1 MNHNKFGEK
10 LKIIWNYVLACLIAV
25 IVMIPFF
32 WMLSTS
38 FKSKGALMQ
47 IPVEW
52 IPKEPTL
59 DGYKMVFS
67 RFPFLRAILNSFLI
81 TCSYTVVTILS
92 ASMAAF
98 AFTKIQFPYANV
110 VFKLYLA
117 SMMIPTQVTMIPL
130 FVIMNNLGL
139 INTYPSV
146 ILPSLF
152 RAFAV
157 FMLVQQMRGI
167 PNDYM
172 EAAQLDGAGLFRIY
186 RTVILPLTKSAIAT
200 LTITTFMES

>member
-10 LKIIWNYVLACLIAV
+10 LKIIWNYVLACLIAI

-98 AFTKIQFPYANV
+98 AFTKIQFP
-110 VFKLYLA
+110 
-117 SMMIPTQVTMIPL
+117 
-130 FVIMNNLGL
+130 
-139 INTYPSV
+139 
-146 ILPSLF
+146 
-152 RAFAV
+152 
-157 FMLVQQMRGI
+157 
-167 PNDYM
+167 
-172 EAAQLDGAGLFRIY
+172 
-186 RTVILPLTKSAIAT
+186 
-200 LTITTFMES
+200 